1 MCHYFFRL
9 LHLYCKSIIVKN
21 FKRVFKST
29 PVSLIG
35 MNAELIEVKSGND
48 YKKHNALDRIRS
60 VEGWHFGSSTVFCKG
75 NLQSGDIRYLPWYMI
90 MFYRQNDAVREMKY
104 EIDLS
109 GLDRG

>member
-1 MCHYFFRL
+1 MDFV
-9 LHLYCKSIIVKN
+9 VKN
-21 FKRVFKST
+21 
-29 PVSLIG
+29 G

-75 NLQSGDIRYLPWYMI
+75 NLESGDVRYLPWYMI

-109 GLDRG
+109 GLDDKA